1 MRGIAVLAA
10 AAAGW
15 VLVTGQI
22 PRVGFALPT
31 IRLRTAL
38 LAVAAFVTAFVLTYG
53 LLDVLSVAVAIALLA
68 GGTPIA
74 VSQSSRARQEA
85 EIRGRWPDILTHVR
99 SSVGAGATLPDAVI
113 GAMRTGGDRF
123 EEMADLIRTEVAFG
137 GGFRG
142 ALETIRRED
151 DDPTTDR
158 VLVTLST
165 ANSTG
170 GARVGEI
177 VGMLGASV
185 ADETRL
191 RRAHD
196 AALTEQRMT
205 VNVALV
211 APWALLCLSIATNTQ
226 ARLAFSSA
234 EGTIVVGIGFVA
246 TVLGWALANRTARL
260 SRAPR
265 VFR

>member
-1 MRGIAVLAA
+1 VRGIAVLAA

-15 VLVTGQI
+15 VLVTGHI
-22 PRVGFALPT
+22 PRFSVALPA
-31 IRLRTAL
+31 IRLSIAA
-38 LAVAAFVTAFVLTYG
+38 LAVATFVATFVVTYG
-53 LLDVLSVAVAIALLA
+53 LLDVLSVAVAVALLA
-68 GGTPIA
+68 GGTPVA
-74 VSQSSRARQEA
+74 VSQSRRAQRDA
-85 EIRGRWPDILTHVR
+85 DVRGRWPDVLMHVR

-113 GAMRTGGDRF
+113 GGMRRSGDGF

-137 GGFRG
+137 GGFRA
-142 ALETIRRED
+142 ALETIRNEGE
-151 DDPTTDR
+151 DPTADR
-158 VLVTLST
+158 VLVTLAT
-165 ANSTG
+165 ANTTG

-234 EGTIVVGIGFVA
+234 DGTIVVMIGFVA
-246 TVLGWALANRTARL
+246 TVLGWALANLTARL
-260 SRAPR
+260 SQAPR
-265 VFR
+265 VFQ